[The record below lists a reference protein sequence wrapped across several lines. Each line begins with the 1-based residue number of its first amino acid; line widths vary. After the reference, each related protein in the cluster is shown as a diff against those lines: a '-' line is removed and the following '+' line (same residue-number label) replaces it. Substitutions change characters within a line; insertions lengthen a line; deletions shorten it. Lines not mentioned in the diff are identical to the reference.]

1 MKSRKI
7 ILLKNILTT
16 CLILFLASCNI
27 GKKESRETLKH
38 DDESEGGT
46 KRTEKHAATKS
57 SGTFEEFLLKKSEV
71 ELQIYS
77 SKTNEAYN
85 LNEAV
90 ELRIEI
96 YNPRHIT
103 FQTYKNT
110 LGAGQP
116 KPEFDNI
123 IVGSEEHPWQE
134 NLSFF
139 YISDNKE
146 IPVSYAIKYP
156 SARSELN
163 IGQGDIGS
171 VGIIL
176 QPGIFPSEGR
186 LTLRLKY
193 VELER
198 DIDLWAE
205 TSIMLE
211 KDHADEQQ
219 IKLSSIY
226 YLIAIDKMEEALE
239 LSLESVQSW
248 PESYHANV
256 LLGEIYEENG
266 QLEEALMA
274 YRKGIV
280 LFKNDQEDRIIEFPK
295 GLWDKIHE
303 LETKLEK

>member
-1 MKSRKI
+1 M
-7 ILLKNILTT
+7 NIKKHRFFKPSFFA
-16 CLILFLASCNI
+16 CLIFLIASCNSGNKGGEDI
-27 GKKESRETLKH
+27 RKPDNRNEAATNGTQKRE
-38 DDESEGGT
+38 
-46 KRTEKHAATKS
+46 ATKS
-57 SGTFEEFLLKKSEV
+57 SGTFEEFLQKKSEI

-77 SKTNEAYN
+77 SRANEAFN
-85 LNEAV
+85 LKEAI
-90 ELRIEI
+90 ELRIEL
-96 YNPRHIT
+96 YNPRYIT

-134 NLSFF
+134 NLSLF

-146 IPVSYAIKYP
+146 IPVSYAIKHP
-156 SARSELN
+156 SDQNILN

-176 QPGIFPSEGR
+176 QPGIFSSEGR
-186 LTLRLKY
+186 LPLRLKY
-193 VELER
+193 VEPEK
-198 DIDLWAE
+198 DIDLTAE
-205 TSIMLE
+205 TSIMLK
-211 KDHADEQQ
+211 KDQVDEQQ
-219 IKLSSIY
+219 IKISSIY
-226 YLIAIDKMEEALE
+226 YLIATGKEQDALALALE
-239 LSLESVQSW
+239 TVQSW

-266 QLEEALMA
+266 QLEEALTA

-295 GLWDKIHE
+295 GLWDKINE
-303 LETKLEK
+303 LEEKLK